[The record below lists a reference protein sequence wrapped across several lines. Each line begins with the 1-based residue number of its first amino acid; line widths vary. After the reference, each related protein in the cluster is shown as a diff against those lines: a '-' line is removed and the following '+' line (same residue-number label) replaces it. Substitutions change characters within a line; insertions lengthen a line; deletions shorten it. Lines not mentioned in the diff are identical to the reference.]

1 MDMPNVPIRFSD
13 LDLSFLP
20 HPVTGQPK
28 VLTDAKAIEQSMR
41 NLVLTN
47 FFERFYYPD
56 IGCDVESQLF
66 ENFDSV
72 FKTVTEL
79 KIRRGLANDEPRGRV
94 LKLDLRPDK
103 DRNEVRIALTY
114 QALNRSEPVVVS
126 FFLERVR

>member
-1 MDMPNVPIRFSD
+1 MPNIPVRFSD

-47 FFERFYYPD
+47 FYERFYYPD

-66 ENFDSV
+66 EHFGSA
-72 FKTVTEL
+72 FKTITEL
-79 KIRRGLANDEPRGRV
+79 KIRRGLSNDEPRGRV
-94 LKLDLRPDK
+94 LRLDIAPDE
-103 DRNEVRIALTY
+103 DRNTVKVAVTY
-114 QALNRSEPVVVS
+114 QALNRSEPVVVQ
-126 FFLERVR
+126 FFLEKVR